1 MWMGCFIQIR
11 CIFWYG
17 IKRILLYKMDIKWY
31 RQVQSSFE
39 IMCFAGWAQPIRTEL
54 QFTTCLTVWVWAWDL
69 GFKLSAQSISS
80 QYNAENR
87 CEQSRNVRTLFNQI
101 SLNTTEN
108 PSLPSKLIVRNIRVF
123 YYYYF
128 YLCVYVNYICWDIS
142 FVILVLVTT
151 VPADVL
157 VPKGHQAIGRYSA
170 GC

>member
-1 MWMGCFIQIR
+1 M

-17 IKRILLYKMDIKWY
+17 MKCLLLYKMDIKWY
-31 RQVQSSFE
+31 RQKIAYLDKFSPVSRL
-39 IMCFAGWAQPIRTEL
+39 CVFAGWAQPIRTEL

-69 GFKLSAQSISS
+69 GFELSAQSISS

-87 CEQSRNVRTLFNQI
+87 CEQSRNVRTLFYRI

-108 PSLPSKLIVRNIRVF
+108 PSLPSKLIVRNIRIFF
-123 YYYYF
+123 YYHYYYF
-128 YLCVYVNYICWDIS
+128 YLCVYVNYIC

-170 GC
+170 GF